1 MNKKFHFLVSGG
13 SQGASIFD
21 EIIKGVMV
29 DLDKKHTLKVIQ
41 QTNTQSIKDLEN
53 FYNSNNIENEVFNFE
68 KNFINLINKSDLCI
82 TRAGATSLAEI
93 SIMNKPFVAI
103 PLPTSR
109 DNHQMENAKFYENI
123 GCCWVLD
130 QKTLNKKKLLN
141 MLLKILDNKSD
152 FMSKKSNLKKLNYK
166 NSWNDVNQKLK
177 KIINEN

>member
-1 MNKKFHFLVSGG
+1 MRTSTE
-13 SQGASIFD
+13 A
-21 EIIKGVMV
+21 M
-29 DLDKKHTLKVIQ
+29 
-41 QTNTQSIKDLEN
+41 LEE
-53 FYNSNNIENEVFNFE
+53 FS
-68 KNFINLINKSDLCI
+68 
-82 TRAGATSLAEI
+82 
-93 SIMNKPFVAI
+93 
-103 PLPTSR
+103 
-109 DNHQMENAKFYENI
+109 MENAKFYENI